1 MPRIP
6 DDIIDDVRQANDV
19 VEVIGSYIPLKKLG
33 ASWKTRCPFHQEKT
47 PSFNVNQQKQIWH
60 CFGCGKG
67 GNVFTFL
74 MEYEKVSFIEAVRTL
89 ATRAG
94 ITLPAAS
101 QEYQAGGHD
110 LLYQANEFAAK
121 FYQERLASD
130 KGQIAREYLTK
141 RGIAQGTIDLFRLG
155 YAPNA
160 WDELIKAAVKEG
172 LSTALLKEA
181 GLIVPNE
188 RETSHYDRFRHR
200 IMFPFFSMGGRVI
213 GFGGRSLEET
223 PTAKYL
229 NSSETPIYHK
239 GRGFYGFFQ
248 SRSAIADSQTAVLVE
263 GNVDLVVPYQAGFK
277 NLVATAGTALT
288 PDQCKL
294 LSRYAKRVVICYDAD
309 KAGQSAA
316 ERAIELILEAGM
328 DARIAIPPAGKD
340 PDQAVREQGA
350 DFFAKMIAEAMSFIE
365 FKVMRARELHDL
377 AKVSDKSDMVN
388 AILTL
393 LAKVDDPVKRRLYI
407 KELAEASGLD
417 ESFVMDLAR
426 KKKGLAPKG
435 VAAEQNENG
444 TKSPDWET
452 EIFTILLRRPQLIA
466 GTLGKVQSLSLIS
479 TNLSKT
485 LIKLD
490 HLVQEHG
497 VIDEAK
503 LVEKFEDAQAVQMLT
518 EAMANV
524 KLPDDSLDNLEQDQ
538 NDLDDY
544 IAKLRQQNLKPRLR
558 DLQAQIKEAESS
570 ADNAKVA
577 ALLEEYQALKRESR
591 DKTLKNQ

>member
-19 VEVIGSYIPLKKLG
+19 VEVIGSYIPLKKMG

-47 PSFNVNQQKQIWH
+47 PSFNVNQSKQIWH

-101 QEYQAGGHD
+101 QEYQPGGHD

-121 FYQERLASD
+121 FYQQRLASD
-130 KGQIAREYLTK
+130 KGQVAREYIKK
-141 RGIAQGTIDLFRLG
+141 RGIEQGTVELFRLG

-160 WDELIKAAVKEG
+160 WDELIKAAAKEG
-172 LSTALLKEA
+172 LSAALLKEA

-200 IMFPFFSMGGRVI
+200 IMFPFFSAGGRVI

-248 SRSAIADSQTAVLVE
+248 ARSAIAEAQTAVLVE
-263 GNVDLVVPYQAGFK
+263 GNVDLIVPYQAGFK

-288 PDQCKL
+288 PEQCKV
-294 LSRYAKRVVICYDAD
+294 LSRYAKKVVICYDAD
-309 KAGQSAA
+309 KAGQAAA
-316 ERAIELILEAGM
+316 ERAVELVLEAGM

-340 PDQAVREQGA
+340 PDQAVREQGI
-350 DFFAKMIAEAMSFIE
+350 DFFARMIAEAMSFIE
-365 FKVMRARELHDL
+365 FKVMRAREQHDL
-377 AKVSDKSDMVN
+377 SQVAEKSDMVN
-388 AILTL
+388 GVLTL

-407 KELAEASGLD
+407 RELAEAAGLD

-426 KKKGLAPKG
+426 KKQGLAPQG
-435 VAAEQNENG
+435 PAAGQNDNAA
-444 TKSPDWET
+444 KHPDWEI
-452 EIFTILLRRPQLIA
+452 EIFSILLRRPQLIA
-466 GTLGKVQSLSLIS
+466 DTLSKVQALSLIS
-479 TNLSKT
+479 TGLSRT

-490 HLVQEHG
+490 HLYKDYG

-503 LVEKFEDAQAVQMLT
+503 LVEKFEDADAVRMLT
-518 EAMANV
+518 EAMAQV
-524 KLPDDSLDNLEQDQ
+524 KLADDSLDNLAQDQ
-538 NDLDDY
+538 ADLDGY

-558 DLQAQIKEAESS
+558 DLQAQIKEAEGSGDRG
-570 ADNAKVA
+570 AVA
-577 ALLEEYQALKRESR
+577 ALLEEYQALKRETQA
-591 DKTLKNQ
+591 KPLKNT